1 MLHVIDASQGNVFVS
16 ATREACI
23 GDHGRAVLAESSR
36 PQTSTGG
43 GVNARWTPPEY
54 ISADS
59 KVVKTCPGDV
69 FQFGR
74 VVYAVSIF
82 LQRSQVLSHTV

>member
-1 MLHVIDASQGNVFVS
+1 MLHIINSSQGNVFVS

-36 PQTSTGG
+36 PQTSTDG
-43 GVNARWTPPEY
+43 GVGTRWTPPEY
-54 ISADS
+54 INPGS
-59 KVVKTCPGDV
+59 KFVKTRPGDV

-74 VVYAVSIF
+74 VVYAVSRF
-82 LQRSQVLSHTV
+82 VQRSRIISHSA